1 MVDSQVDRMN
11 SKRVNL
17 AKALVAGGVVGA
29 LTSFSNSYGY
39 AVSGYTTSELSP
51 IVAGVLTFILMK
63 FVLRVDDIATHIAA
77 VAFSVGIDITTTLT
91 SGMLITY
98 RMFAERGDPGAVHM
112 APWVYE
118 GLSIESITF
127 YLFACA
133 VSSGGVLIALALSD
147 HFIEEERLTFPV
159 GGGAWRVINVI
170 REIKAGKILLA
181 MFFGFILEMVA
192 LQQTLSVDFTRTLYL
207 LAPGSAL
214 ALALDPLILFLA
226 MLLPIGSSLGVSI
239 GSLIT
244 FVFILPLLALL
255 KLVIPLPTMTLYD
268 LATSASPSIASMLI
282 GYLVL
287 TASYY
292 LAKYRKTLAR
302 SLALIREI
310 KEHRALFLLGM
321 LFILSP
327 IIPALLLA
335 REPLKIL
342 LIMPALALLYI
353 IIMLLTCRVVGEV
366 GIVSQSTLPAVTGL
380 MFASGIREAMPYV
393 LLDPYTGTPMPQF
406 VAATSM
412 NVIRLSKHSGVRQ
425 TFTGFLMMLG
435 ILIGA
440 PLTLTYG
447 NMLLR
452 VYGTTSPKFP
462 LVRWLPIIVW
472 MNSVYSGN
480 ITALPLQS
488 LIVGT
493 VLAAL
498 ILIIIKFTG
507 FSGLSPFAVLVGI
520 TVTPDIGILFLVAAV
535 LKYLALRIG
544 PDTYESLVIYSSLS
558 LFGSTL
564 AVITCS
570 LSDLLI
576 SGV

>member
-1 MVDSQVDRMN
+1 MSSR
-11 SKRVNL
+11 RVNL

-39 AVSGYTTSELSP
+39 AISGYTTSELSP
-51 IVAGVLTFILMK
+51 IVAGVLTFILLK
-63 FVLRVDDIATHIAA
+63 FVLRTGDIATHIAA

-98 RMFAERGDPGAVHM
+98 RMFAERGDPEAVHM

-118 GLSIESITF
+118 GLSIESIFF

-133 VSSGGVLIALALSD
+133 ASSGGVLIALALSE
-147 HFIEEERLTFPV
+147 HFIEEERLSFPV
-159 GGGAWRVINVI
+159 GGGSWRVINVI
-170 REIKAGKILLA
+170 RETNVRKMLLA
-181 MFFGFILEMVA
+181 VFFGFILEIVA
-192 LQQTLSVDFTRTLYL
+192 LQQTLSVDFTRILYL
-207 LAPGSAL
+207 LVPGSAL

-226 MLLPIGSSLGVSI
+226 MLLPIGSSLGVGI

-255 KLVIPLPTMTLYD
+255 KLIIPLPTMSLYD
-268 LATSASPSIASMLI
+268 LATSASPSIASILI

-287 TASYY
+287 AASYY
-292 LAKYRKTLAR
+292 LIKYRKVLAH
-302 SLALIREI
+302 SLTLIRKI

-321 LFILSP
+321 MLILSP
-327 IIPALLLA
+327 ILPALLLA
-335 REPLKIL
+335 EKPFKVL
-342 LIMPALALLYI
+342 LIVPALALLYI
-353 IIMLLTCRVVGEV
+353 IIMLLTCHVVGEV

-380 MFASGIREAMPYV
+380 MFASGIRGAMPYV

-412 NVIRLSKHSGVRQ
+412 NVLRLSKHSGVRQ

-435 ILIGA
+435 ILLGA

-447 NMLLR
+447 NILLK

-462 LVRWLPIIVW
+462 LVRWLPVIVW

-488 LIVGT
+488 IVVGT
-493 VLAAL
+493 AFAAL
-498 ILIIIKFTG
+498 ILLIIELSG

-520 TVTPDIGILFLVAAV
+520 TVTPDIGILFLVAAI

-564 AVITCS
+564 AIITCS
-570 LSDLLI
+570 LGDLLTLGI
-576 SGV
+576 

>member
-1 MVDSQVDRMN
+1 MS
-11 SKRVNL
+11 SKGVSL
-17 AKALVAGGVVGA
+17 AKALVAGGIVGA

-39 AVSGYTTSELSP
+39 AISGYTTSELSP
-51 IVAGVLTFILMK
+51 IIAGVLTYLVLRFILRTYD
-63 FVLRVDDIATHIAA
+63 VATHVAA
-77 VAFSVGIDITTTLT
+77 VAFSVGIDVTTTLT

-118 GLSIESITF
+118 GLSLESIVF

-133 VSSGGVLIALALSD
+133 VSSGGVLIALALGD
-147 HFIEEERLTFPV
+147 HFIEEERLSFPV
-159 GGGAWRVINVI
+159 GGGSWRIINVI
-170 REIKAGKILLA
+170 RGIKARRIALA
-181 MFFGFILEMVA
+181 IMFGFFLEIIA
-192 LQQTLSVDFTRTLYL
+192 LQQTLSVDFTRILYL
-207 LAPGSAL
+207 LAPGTAL

-226 MLLPIGSSLGVSI
+226 LLLPIGSSLGVGI
-239 GSLIT
+239 GSLTT
-244 FVFILPLLALL
+244 FVLILPLLALMR
-255 KLVIPLPTMTLYD
+255 LVIPLPTMSLND

-287 TASYY
+287 IASYY
-292 LAKYRKTLAR
+292 LTKYRKTLTR

-310 KEHRALFLLGM
+310 KEQRSLFLLGM
-321 LFILSP
+321 LFILAPTIPASLLAMEP
-327 IIPALLLA
+327 LRVVIVIPALT
-335 REPLKIL
+335 
-342 LIMPALALLYI
+342 LLYLV
-353 IIMLLTCRVVGEV
+353 IMLLTCHVVGEV

-380 MFASGIREAMPYV
+380 MFAAGVREAMPYV

-412 NVIRLSKHSGVRQ
+412 NVIRLSKYSGVKQ
-425 TFTGFLMMLG
+425 TFIGFLMMLG
-435 ILIGA
+435 IVIGA
-440 PLTLTYG
+440 PLTLSYG
-447 NMLLR
+447 NMLLK

-480 ITALPLQS
+480 ITALPLQA

-493 VLAAL
+493 VFAAL
-498 ILIIIKFTG
+498 ILIVKKVSG
-507 FSGLSPFAVLVGI
+507 FGVLSPFAVLVGI

-535 LKYLALRIG
+535 LKYLALRVG
-544 PDTYESLVIYSSLS
+544 PDTYESLVIYSSLC

-564 AVITCS
+564 AVIAYT
-570 LSDLLI
+570 LGDLLAP
-576 SGV
+576 GV